1 MRKFAIKITSSED
14 KNAGFQIFI
23 VKMVIVKKWV
33 KAIKLFGAL
42 ALAGSFYV
50 TGYRIAGHISYVQD
64 KAGIEAIKEQ
74 MSDREQHWSAV
85 RLSTDSRN
93 FLGKHLF

>member
-1 MRKFAIKITSSED
+1 MLESLEENYKALMRRIMRKFAIKITSSED

-42 ALAGSFYV
+42 ALAGSVYGTV
-50 TGYRIAGHISYVQD
+50 YRIP
-64 KAGIEAIKEQ
+64 
-74 MSDREQHWSAV
+74 R
-85 RLSTDSRN
+85 
-93 FLGKHLF
+93 